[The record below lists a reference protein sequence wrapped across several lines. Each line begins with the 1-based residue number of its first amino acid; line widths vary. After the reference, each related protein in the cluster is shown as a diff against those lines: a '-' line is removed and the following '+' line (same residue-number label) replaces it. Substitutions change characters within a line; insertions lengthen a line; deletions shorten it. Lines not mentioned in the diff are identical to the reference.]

1 MIIDTH
7 CHAGLNWF
15 EPLDVLLY
23 QMKTNGVSKAV
34 LIQHRGVFDN
44 SYLIRSANKYPKTF
58 KVCGIVNPNESNPIQ
73 KLSQLKSDGV
83 SGIRLN
89 NDEMFL
95 GVQSEE
101 FIRAAGDLGMVI
113 SYHGTVEFF
122 ASNNFKNIIEK
133 CPETKIIMEHL
144 AGVGFLPRPYTL
156 YKSALECSVFQNAFI
171 KIPGLGE
178 FSKRPKVLQPSLKFE
193 EIPPF
198 IEMAYEKFG
207 ADRMMW
213 GSDFPPCAG
222 REGYKNALNGVKH
235 HEIFRSIED
244 QNKVMGQTAAKVW
257 GFD

>member
-7 CHAGLNWF
+7 CHAGRNWF

-23 QMKTNGVSKAV
+23 QMETNGVSKAV

-44 SYLIRSANKYPKTF
+44 SYLISSANKYPKTF
-58 KVCGIVNPNESNPIQ
+58 KVCGILDPNESNPIQ
-73 KLSQLKSDGV
+73 KLSQLKSEGV

-89 NDEMFL
+89 NDEKFFR
-95 GVQSEE
+95 VPNQD
-101 FIRAAGDLGMVI
+101 FIRAAGDLEMVI

-122 ASNNFKNIIEK
+122 ASNDFKNIIEK

-144 AGVGFLPRPYTL
+144 AGVGFLPYPYSL
-156 YKSALECSVFQNAFI
+156 YKSALECSAFQNTFI
-171 KIPGLGE
+171 KVPGLGE
-178 FSKRPKVLQPSLKFE
+178 FSKRPKVLHQSFKFE

-198 IEMAYEKFG
+198 IEMAYEKFSP
-207 ADRMMW
+207 DRMMW

-222 REGYKNALNGVKH
+222 REGYKNALHGVKN
-235 HEIFRSIED
+235 HEIFNSIDD

-257 GFD
+257 AFE

>member
-23 QMKTNGVSKAV
+23 QMEINGVSKAV

-44 SYLIRSANKYPKTF
+44 SYLISSANKYPKTF
-58 KVCGIVNPNESNPIQ
+58 KICGIVNPNEPNPIQ

-122 ASNNFKNIIEK
+122 SSNNFKNIIDFRQQSNSIR
-133 CPETKIIMEHL
+133 TIIW
-144 AGVGFLPRPYTL
+144 F
-156 YKSALECSVFQNAFI
+156 
-171 KIPGLGE
+171 
-178 FSKRPKVLQPSLKFE
+178 
-193 EIPPF
+193 
-198 IEMAYEKFG
+198 
-207 ADRMMW
+207 
-213 GSDFPPCAG
+213 
-222 REGYKNALNGVKH
+222 
-235 HEIFRSIED
+235 
-244 QNKVMGQTAAKVW
+244 
-257 GFD
+257 

>member
-23 QMKTNGVSKAV
+23 QMETNGVSKAV

-44 SYLIRSANKYPKTF
+44 SYLISSANKYPKTF
-58 KVCGIVNPNESNPIQ
+58 KVCGIVNPNEDNPIQ
-73 KLSQLKSDGV
+73 KLSQLKSEGV
-83 SGIRLN
+83 NGIRLN
-89 NDEMFL
+89 NDENFFRI
-95 GVQSEE
+95 QDEE
-101 FIRAAGDLGMVI
+101 FIRAVGDLGMVI
-113 SYHGTVEFF
+113 SYHGTVDFF
-122 ASNNFKNIIEK
+122 ASNNFKKIIEK

-144 AGVGFLPRPYTL
+144 AGVGFLPYPYSL
-156 YKSALECSVFQNAFI
+156 YKSALECSIFQNIFI

-178 FSKRPKVLQPSLKFE
+178 FSKRPKILQQSFKFD

-207 ADRMMW
+207 PDRMMW

-222 REGYKNALNGVKH
+222 REGYKNALNGVKN
-235 HEIFRSIED
+235 HEIFHSIED
-244 QNKVMGQTAAKVW
+244 QNKVMGQTAANVW
-257 GFD
+257 SFE